1 MVTKRADEHPRAS
14 VRAERWGA
22 EVSSNAEEISR
33 TAAAWRSTAATAV
46 AVAAVLLLAAVLAPR
61 PLLYVP
67 GALLLA
73 AALLAAGQSRTRRTT
88 HATPSRRDIAAA
100 PWAVGVLSLLV
111 VLAAALTLVSVI
123 GR

>member
-1 MVTKRADEHPRAS
+1 MNAPESRSAQEGEDAR
-14 VRAERWGA
+14 
-22 EVSSNAEEISR
+22 VSSNAEEISR
-33 TAAAWRSTAATAV
+33 TAAAWRRTAASAA
-46 AVAAVLLLAAVLAPR
+46 AVAAVVLLAAVLAPR

-88 HATPSRRDIAAA
+88 HATPSGRDSAV
-100 PWAVGVLSLLV
+100 PSWALGALSVLV
-111 VLAAALTLVSVI
+111 VLAAACTLVAVI

>member
-1 MVTKRADEHPRAS
+1 
-14 VRAERWGA
+14 
-22 EVSSNAEEISR
+22 VSSNSEEISR
-33 TAAAWRSTAATAV
+33 TAAAWRRTAASTA
-46 AVAAVLLLAAVLAPR
+46 AVAAVLVAAAVLAPR

-88 HATPSRRDIAAA
+88 HATPSGRDIATA
-100 PWAVGVLSLLV
+100 PWAVGALSVLV

>member
-1 MVTKRADEHPRAS
+1 MVTKRADEHPRVS

-33 TAAAWRSTAATAV
+33 TAAAWRRTAASTA
-46 AVAAVLLLAAVLAPR
+46 APR
-61 PLLYVP
+61 PLLYVS

-73 AALLAAGQSRTRRTT
+73 AALLAAGQSRARRTT
-88 HATPSRRDIAAA
+88 QATPSRRDIAAA
-100 PWAVGVLSLLV
+100 PWAVGALGLLV

>member
-1 MVTKRADEHPRAS
+1 
-14 VRAERWGA
+14 
-22 EVSSNAEEISR
+22 VSSNAEEISR
-33 TAAAWRSTAATAV
+33 TRAAWRSTAATAA
-46 AVAAVLLLAAVLAPR
+46 AVAAVVLLAAVLAAR

-88 HATPSRRDIAAA
+88 HATPSGRDSAV
-100 PWAVGVLSLLV
+100 PSWALGALSVLV
-111 VLAAALTLVSVI
+111 VLAAACTLVAVI

>member
-1 MVTKRADEHPRAS
+1 MVTKRADERPRAS

-33 TAAAWRSTAATAV
+33 TAAAWRRTAASTA
-46 AVAAVLLLAAVLAPR
+46 AVAAVLVAAAVLAPR
-61 PLLYVP
+61 PLLYVS

-73 AALLAAGQSRTRRTT
+73 AALLAAGQSRARRTT
-88 HATPSRRDIAAA
+88 QAPPSGRDIAV
-100 PWAVGVLSLLV
+100 PSWAVGALSVLV
-111 VLAAALTLVSVI
+111 VLAAACTLVAVI